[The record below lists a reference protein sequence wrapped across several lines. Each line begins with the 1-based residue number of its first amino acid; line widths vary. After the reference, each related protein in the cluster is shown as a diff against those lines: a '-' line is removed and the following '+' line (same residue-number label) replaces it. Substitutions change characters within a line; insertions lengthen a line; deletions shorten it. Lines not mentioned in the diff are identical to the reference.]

1 MSMLHVVQ
9 AISSTDLSFGA
20 VLDCTDLSLDG
31 LVSLSQCCRW
41 RCCPRLG
48 FSSYTISVGMCVPT
62 VFDVNDAKFLVALH
76 CHFLMTCG
84 QHVVRECSFCVAMS
98 LPAGIV
104 IGVPSSPMN
113 IQSVATFDTPPRL
126 DSWCGLS
133 LPLARTQCL
142 HQLRNGG
149 FVNSCCA
156 TPTSLGNTGT
166 FPGLGGTHSVW
177 SKPINNLTP
186 PFSDIVS
193 ASCVG
198 SLPIHHH
205 HAHTQCGCH

>member
-41 RCCPRLG
+41 RCCLRLG

-76 CHFLMTCG
+76 CHFLMICG

-98 LPAGIV
+98 LPAGMV

-113 IQSVATFDTPPRL
+113 IQSVATFDTPPGL
-126 DSWCGLS
+126 DTWCGLS

-142 HQLRNGG
+142 HRTVDSSTRVVPLQLHSAIQAH
-149 FVNSCCA
+149 FQVLAAPAVSC
-156 TPTSLGNTGT
+156 P
-166 FPGLGGTHSVW
+166 
-177 SKPINNLTP
+177 KPINNLTP

-198 SLPIHHH
+198 SQPIHHH